1 MNNLTLKQKIIF
13 GIILAAMV
21 LFILIY
27 FIVNAGNLT
36 RNNENMEELDI
47 EEGMLDIEE
56 INATIEGSEETEEG
70 NTQSFDRKELG
81 ENEEQSKDI
90 VVHITGEVNKPG
102 IVILKN
108 NSRIADAINSAG
120 GATKN
125 ADLNQINLAY
135 ILEDGQKIYIPNK
148 NEKIEENEYI
158 TDGSG
163 NNEKSNNSSKEG
175 EKVNINEAM
184 QTELEG
190 LPGIGPSLASKII
203 EYREANGKFEK
214 IEDLQNVK
222 GIGNA
227 KYDDIKD
234 KVTV

>member
-1 MNNLTLKQKIIF
+1 MNNLTFKQKIII
-13 GIILAAMV
+13 GGILAAMV

-36 RNNENMEELDI
+36 RNNENIEELEI

-56 INATIEGSEETEEG
+56 INATIEGSEEIEES
-70 NTQSFDRKELG
+70 NMQSFDKKELG
-81 ENEEQSKDI
+81 ETEEQSKDI
-90 VVHITGEVNKPG
+90 VIHITGEVNKPG

-120 GATKN
+120 GATKE

-148 NEKIEENEYI
+148 NEKIEEDEYI
-158 TDGSG
+158 TDNSG
-163 NNEKSNNSSKEG
+163 NNEKNNSSKEE

-184 QTELEG
+184 QTELEQ
-190 LPGIGPSLASKII
+190 LPGIGPSLASRII

-222 GIGNA
+222 GIGDS
-227 KYDDIKD
+227 KYNDIKD

>member
-13 GIILAAMV
+13 GSILGVMV

-27 FIVNAGNLT
+27 FVLNAGNLMGD
-36 RNNENMEELDI
+36 NGDI
-47 EEGMLDIEE
+47 EEFNIEDEMLNLEE
-56 INATIEGSEETEEG
+56 INEVIEGSEETIENKIINENNIDGEGEGVEEI
-70 NTQSFDRKELG
+70 
-81 ENEEQSKDI
+81 I

-102 IVILKN
+102 IVILNK
-108 NSRIADAINSAG
+108 NSRIADAINKAG
-120 GATKN
+120 GATKE

-148 NEKIEENEYI
+148 NEKIDEDEYV
-158 TDGSG
+158 TEGNG
-163 NNEKSNNSSKEG
+163 NNIGNNNPKEG

-184 QTELEG
+184 QTELEE
-190 LPGIGPSLASKII
+190 LPGIGPSLASRII
-203 EYREANGKFEK
+203 EYREQNGDFKK
-214 IEDLQNVK
+214 IEELQNVK
-222 GIGNA
+222 GIGDA